1 MIQGSVSGFFRIKIK
16 ENKITSEPDQLNAKV
31 FPNPTNGIASIELPF
46 YYEDG
51 LKGNIMVTDIS
62 GKHMY
67 KDAFTLLKY
76 ENLQFDFSKYNSGLY
91 FVRVETNGRVY
102 YTKVVKR

>member
-1 MIQGSVSGFFRIKIK
+1 
-16 ENKITSEPDQLNAKV
+16 V

-46 YYEDG
+46 YHEDG
-51 LKGNIMVTDIS
+51 LNGNIMVTDIS

-67 KDAFTLLKY
+67 KDAFTILKY